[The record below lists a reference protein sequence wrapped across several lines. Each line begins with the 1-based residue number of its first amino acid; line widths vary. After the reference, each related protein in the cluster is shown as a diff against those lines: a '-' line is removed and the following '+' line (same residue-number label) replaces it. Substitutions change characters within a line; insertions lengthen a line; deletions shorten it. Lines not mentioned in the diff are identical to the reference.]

1 MSSRR
6 DLPRP
11 GTLGSMSNAPSD
23 APSKVAPTTKNVLV
37 AWLVCI
43 GACAGANR
51 DVETEAP
58 ERTTDR
64 TAETEA
70 SPAASPPP
78 PTIEAS
84 PAAPP
89 PAHPTLDALL
99 PELASSPTERVGAL
113 SSALARCPA
122 PRGADDEALS
132 IYYDECRIGSTF
144 GRERDAWI
152 VLEVSHSEAG
162 VDRLRLARVTPTTN
176 DVLFEGEP
184 SPEATTALRTR
195 LRDHRRAARPNEL
208 VRERATASFSLDE
221 YAPLVGLG
229 APLDRWLLFV
239 ETTNDLDRPEHVL
252 HLIARDG
259 SARHELARRPAPLGP
274 CDGGGYYCE
283 RTQDECDEAGLR
295 AEGRLC
301 IQPAS
306 IAHVAVADGT
316 LALLGA
322 VHVAGHGGYPATS
335 WVVALPPGL

>member
-1 MSSRR
+1 MEGR
-6 DLPRP
+6 LAGPRCTRMQP
-11 GTLGSMSNAPSD
+11 NGTLARMSKFP
-23 APSKVAPTTKNVLV
+23 
-37 AWLVCI
+37 WLVWLTACTSAGVTR
-43 GACAGANR
+43 GA
-51 DVETEAP
+51 ETAEPLPTEPTAEVVPAAPAAP
-58 ERTTDR
+58 E
-64 TAETEA
+64 
-70 SPAASPPP
+70 PPP
-78 PTIEAS
+78 E
-84 PAAPP
+84 PP
-89 PAHPTLDALL
+89 PAHPTFDALL
-99 PELASSPTERVGAL
+99 PELASSPAERVGVL
-113 SSALARCPA
+113 SSALASCPA
-122 PRGADDEALS
+122 PRADDDALS

-144 GRERDAWI
+144 ARERDAWV

-162 VDRLRLARVTPTTN
+162 VERLRLARVTPTTTE
-176 DVLFEGEP
+176 VLFEDEP
-184 SPEATTALRTR
+184 SPEATAALRTR
-195 LRDHRRAARPNEL
+195 LREHRRATRPNEL
-208 VRERATASFSLDE
+208 VRERATATFSLDE

-316 LALLGA
+316 LALLGG
-322 VHVAGHGGYPATS
+322 VHVAGHGGYPALS
-335 WVVALPPGL
+335 WVVALPPNL

>member
-1 MSSRR
+1 MQ
-6 DLPRP
+6 PN
-11 GTLGSMSNAPSD
+11 GTLARMSKFP
-23 APSKVAPTTKNVLV
+23 
-37 AWLVCI
+37 WLVWLTACTSAGVTR
-43 GACAGANR
+43 GA
-51 DVETEAP
+51 ETAEPLPTEPTAEVVPAAPAAP
-58 ERTTDR
+58 E
-64 TAETEA
+64 
-70 SPAASPPP
+70 PPP
-78 PTIEAS
+78 E
-84 PAAPP
+84 PP
-89 PAHPTLDALL
+89 PAHPTFDALL
-99 PELASSPTERVGAL
+99 PELASSPAERVGVL
-113 SSALARCPA
+113 SSALASCPA
-122 PRGADDEALS
+122 PRADDDALS

-144 GRERDAWI
+144 ARERDAWV

-162 VDRLRLARVTPTTN
+162 VERLRLARVTPTTTE
-176 DVLFEGEP
+176 VLFEDEP
-184 SPEATTALRTR
+184 SPEATAALRTR
-195 LRDHRRAARPNEL
+195 LREHRRATRPNEL
-208 VRERATASFSLDE
+208 VRERATATFSLDE

-316 LALLGA
+316 LALLGG
-322 VHVAGHGGYPATS
+322 VHVAGHGGYPALS
-335 WVVALPPGL
+335 WVVALPPNL

>member
-1 MSSRR
+1 MK
-6 DLPRP
+6 PT
-11 GTLGSMSNAPSD
+11 GTLARMSKFPWLVGLAACTSAGATRGAETAEPIPTAPTADVAPAAPS
-23 APSKVAPTTKNVLV
+23 A
-37 AWLVCI
+37 
-43 GACAGANR
+43 
-51 DVETEAP
+51 
-58 ERTTDR
+58 
-64 TAETEA
+64 AE
-70 SPAASPPP
+70 PP
-78 PTIEAS
+78 PTPP

-89 PAHPTLDALL
+89 PAHPTLEALL
-99 PELASSPTERVGAL
+99 PELASSPAERVGVL
-113 SSALARCPA
+113 SSALERCPA
-122 PRGADDEALS
+122 PRGTGDDALS

-144 GRERDAWI
+144 GRERDAWV
-152 VLEVSHSEAG
+152 VLEVSHSEGG
-162 VDRLRLARVTPTTN
+162 VERLRLARVTPTTSE
-176 DVLFEGEP
+176 VLFEDEP
-184 SPEATTALRTR
+184 SPEATAALRTR

-229 APLDRWLLFV
+229 APLERWLLFV

-283 RTQDECDEAGLR
+283 RTQDECDEDGLR

-316 LALLGA
+316 LALLGS

>member
-1 MSSRR
+1 MEGR
-6 DLPRP
+6 LAGPRCTRMQP
-11 GTLGSMSNAPSD
+11 NGTLARMSKFP
-23 APSKVAPTTKNVLV
+23 
-37 AWLVCI
+37 WLVWLTACTSAGVTR
-43 GACAGANR
+43 GA
-51 DVETEAP
+51 ETAEPLPTEPTAEVVPAAPAAP
-58 ERTTDR
+58 E
-64 TAETEA
+64 
-70 SPAASPPP
+70 PPP
-78 PTIEAS
+78 E
-84 PAAPP
+84 PP
-89 PAHPTLDALL
+89 PAHPTFDALL
-99 PELASSPTERVGAL
+99 PELASSPAERVGVL
-113 SSALARCPA
+113 SSALASCPA
-122 PRGADDEALS
+122 PRGADDDALS

-144 GRERDAWI
+144 ARERDAWV

-162 VDRLRLARVTPTTN
+162 VERLRLARVTPTTTE
-176 DVLFEGEP
+176 VLFEDEP
-184 SPEATTALRTR
+184 SPEATAALRTR
-195 LRDHRRAARPNEL
+195 LREHRRATRPNEL
-208 VRERATASFSLDE
+208 VRERATATFSLDE

-316 LALLGA
+316 LALLGG

>member
-1 MSSRR
+1 MQ
-6 DLPRP
+6 PN
-11 GTLGSMSNAPSD
+11 GTLARMSKFP
-23 APSKVAPTTKNVLV
+23 
-37 AWLVCI
+37 WLVWLTACTSAGVTR
-43 GACAGANR
+43 GA
-51 DVETEAP
+51 ETAEPLPTEPTAEVVPAAPAAP
-58 ERTTDR
+58 E
-64 TAETEA
+64 
-70 SPAASPPP
+70 PPP
-78 PTIEAS
+78 E
-84 PAAPP
+84 PP
-89 PAHPTLDALL
+89 PAHPTFDALL
-99 PELASSPTERVGAL
+99 PELASSPAERVGVL
-113 SSALARCPA
+113 SSALASCPA
-122 PRGADDEALS
+122 PRADDDALS

-144 GRERDAWI
+144 ARERDAWV

-162 VDRLRLARVTPTTN
+162 VERLRLARVTPTTTE
-176 DVLFEGEP
+176 VLFEDEP
-184 SPEATTALRTR
+184 SPEATAALRTR
-195 LRDHRRAARPNEL
+195 LREHRRATRPNEL
-208 VRERATASFSLDE
+208 VRERATATFSLDE

-306 IAHVAVADGT
+306 LAHVAVADGT
-316 LALLGA
+316 LALLGG